1 MDGVLSHA
9 QRLKEFLRTVSTCDD
24 LYRQENAVLR
34 EQVHDL
40 TELLAAFDLC
50 EIEDAHLM
58 AVRDR
63 AFRRDIA
70 PESELLEVYQV
81 ERQLQQQALL
91 SALNTTDGRR
101 KEGES
106 SASKHDV
113 DVLQRR
119 VVGLEQDV
127 ANLCLRHELLLET
140 APRLMFPAVQE
151 NSSKD
156 QHVVPP
162 SSSAANGE
170 VSNQDEHAVI
180 EVATDSMANTIQKQ
194 KQQIIELEE
203 ALALETDKSA
213 KMEQQCHRY
222 EEVEKILVE
231 FKRR

>member
-1 MDGVLSHA
+1 
-9 QRLKEFLRTVSTCDD
+9 
-24 LYRQENAVLR
+24 
-34 EQVHDL
+34 
-40 TELLAAFDLC
+40 
-50 EIEDAHLM
+50 M

-151 NSSKD
+151 NM
-156 QHVVPP
+156 
-162 SSSAANGE
+162 
-170 VSNQDEHAVI
+170 
-180 EVATDSMANTIQKQ
+180 ATDSMANTIQKQ